1 MKGDRVYLL
10 HILDSVEAI
19 EQFTRAG
26 RDAFLQ
32 DRMMQD
38 AVARNLQIIGEAA
51 AKLSLALKDT
61 IADVPWAQVAAFRN
75 RLVHAY
81 WGIDQEIVWDVI
93 VRDLPP
99 LKAAVTRSI
108 GRA

>member
-1 MKGDRVYLL
+1 MKEDHVYLL
-10 HILDSVEAI
+10 HILDSIEAI
-19 EQFTRAG
+19 EQFTRGG
-26 RDAFLQ
+26 RDAFLRE
-32 DRMMQD
+32 RMVQD

-51 AKLSLALKDT
+51 AKLSEVVKDAVT
-61 IADVPWAQVAAFRN
+61 DVPWSQVVAFRN

-99 LKAAVTRSI
+99 LKAAVTRRI
-108 GRA
+108 G